1 MTCTLLCGCCG
12 SDCGT
17 ADASLDY
24 AAINAQAA
32 EQYLRPIRPGYEGRN
47 PFWNGFAK
55 KFIYA
60 PAFDF
65 DEVAGAANYR
75 FTVVPLGEE
84 TQASWSFTAD
94 SPKAALTPVWGE
106 IPVGRVRLTVEGLD
120 ASGKVLG
127 KAGEREFLRDYPFTG
142 PYTPAVRDYRQA
154 ALMGLL
160 YIHRMPEIQYWAE
173 HTEPDMNYRHN
184 TYPCKIIGATI
195 RAEALLARL
204 LPAHKEQA
212 TRIARNAA
220 QFLIDQSRPAGDP
233 LAFFPPTYYKDL
245 IASKRTENQNK
256 TMTMEAASAGHAF
269 LDLYDLTG
277 DKAYYDRAL
286 GIADTYVRLQR
297 EDGSLPIKVDFVTG
311 EPVNDA
317 CAMLH
322 PLLRYFQRLKAD
334 YGVETYAEAQAE
346 GERWM
351 RDVAIRNFDMTGQF
365 EDVTVLGLQPY
376 ENLTNCTAAP
386 YAAYLLSKEAPSAE
400 DLADAVD
407 LARFS
412 EDQFPSGTRRSPRTG
427 SRTRQRPAS
436 TSSTNTRNRS
446 TTAPATSRTRCSAST
461 RLPARKSTWPRA
473 KRSSTT
479 SPSCRTRSTG
489 RFPPHG
495 TSAPRRA
502 TATARTGSTAPTPPS
517 PRCCDWKSSSP
528 RDKNNLP
535 TPRTADAY
543 GRIRPPYAS
552 FVRPQPAAAYDTTP
566 AIRRPG
572 RQILA

>member
-1 MTCTLLCGCCG
+1 MKLLTITLLTTCTLLCGCCG

-120 ASGKVLG
+120 ASGKALG

-245 IASKRTENQNK
+245 IASKRAENQNK

-322 PLLRYFQRLKAD
+322 PLLRYFQRLKAQHVAGITD
-334 YGVETYAEAQAE
+334 DGPACLAGIALSPVRGIDVIAQS
-346 GERWM
+346 
-351 RDVAIRNFDMTGQF
+351 AIRKPR
-365 EDVTVLGLQPY
+365 LSH
-376 ENLTNCTAAP
+376 NLP
-386 YAAYLLSKEAPSAE
+386 RGRLL
-400 DLADAVD
+400 
-407 LARFS
+407 
-412 EDQFPSGTRRSPRTG
+412 
-427 SRTRQRPAS
+427 QRPDPIAEHAVLTPDVGS
-436 TSSTNTRNRS
+436 EELPVHEHPSVL
-446 TTAPATSRTRCSAST
+446 PVH
-461 RLPARKSTWPRA
+461 RLRA
-473 KRSSTT
+473 QRI
-479 SPSCRTRSTG
+479 
-489 RFPPHG
+489 
-495 TSAPRRA
+495 RR
-502 TATARTGSTAPTPPS
+502 R
-517 PRCCDWKSSSP
+517 
-528 RDKNNLP
+528 NLP
-535 TPRTADAY
+535 DRQPF
-543 GRIRPPYAS
+543 RPGDHPGES
-552 FVRPQPAAAYDTTP
+552 QPASQNPQEKFLVDILRALHGVGA
-566 AIRRPG
+566 G
-572 RQILA
+572 RQVLVR

>member
-277 DKAYYDRAL
+277 DKTYYDRAL

-412 EDQFPSGTRRSPRTG
+412 EDQFTFWDTPLTENGIKDKATPCVYEQYKYQKPVDNSLQRRGRDAQPLRGYRRGNLPGQGQSAH
-427 SRTRQRPAS
+427 RQHHR
-436 TSSTNTRNRS
+436 
-446 TTAPATSRTRCSAST
+446 
-461 RLPARKSTWPRA
+461 RA
-473 KRSSTT
+473 ERGQRADSHHM
-479 SPSCRTRSTG
+479 G
-489 RFPPHG
+489 LPPHEERPQPHVLDQLLLLLHLLAAATG
-495 TSAPRRA
+495 KAPRRETKITFRHRMA
-502 TATARTGSTAPTPPS
+502 ESVRHTHLSFDRS
-517 PRCCDWKSSSP
+517 P
-528 RDKNNLP
+528 LP
-535 TPRTADAY
+535 HTTRRRRS
-543 GRIRPPYAS
+543 GG
-552 FVRPQPAAAYDTTP
+552 PA
-566 AIRRPG
+566 G
-572 RQILA
+572 K

>member
-1 MTCTLLCGCCG
+1 MKLLTITLLTTCTLLCGCCG
-12 SDCGT
+12 SDCGI

-120 ASGKVLG
+120 ASGKALG

-277 DKAYYDRAL
+277 DKTYYDRAL
-286 GIADTYVRLQR
+286 GIFDAKYRKYMGDFLITTGLMIIPVFIASLFMIVPGIVLSIAWSLAYFFLFEKKKNPMQAISASNEATY
-297 EDGSLPIKVDFVTG
+297 GSKWTMFFV
-311 EPVNDA
+311 
-317 CAMLH
+317 
-322 PLLRYFQRLKAD
+322 LLAF
-334 YGVETYAEAQAE
+334 V
-346 GERWM
+346 
-351 RDVAIRNFDMTGQF
+351 V
-365 EDVTVLGLQPY
+365 
-376 ENLTNCTAAP
+376 
-386 YAAYLLSKEAPSAE
+386 AAYVIAGIFAWICAAI
-400 DLADAVD
+400 DVGFITFVVMLALVAVIMSIS
-407 LARFS
+407 LAI
-412 EDQFPSGTRRSPRTG
+412 
-427 SRTRQRPAS
+427 
-436 TSSTNTRNRS
+436 N
-446 TTAPATSRTRCSAST
+446 
-461 RLPARKSTWPRA
+461 
-473 KRSSTT
+473 
-479 SPSCRTRSTG
+479 
-489 RFPPHG
+489 
-495 TSAPRRA
+495 
-502 TATARTGSTAPTPPS
+502 
-517 PRCCDWKSSSP
+517 
-528 RDKNNLP
+528 
-535 TPRTADAY
+535 
-543 GRIRPPYAS
+543 AS
-552 FVRPQPAAAYDTTP
+552 FW
-566 AIRRPG
+566 
-572 RQILA
+572 RQLKDNVQ

>member
-1 MTCTLLCGCCG
+1 MKLLTITLLTTCTLLCGCCG

-32 EQYLRPIRPGYEGRN
+32 EQYLHPIRPGYEGRN

-106 IPVGRVRLTVEGLD
+106 IPVGQVRLVVEGLD
-120 ASGKVLG
+120 ASGKALG

-286 GIADTYVRLQR
+286 GIADTYVRLR
-297 EDGSLPIKVDFVTG
+297 SLFVG
-311 EPVNDA
+311 
-317 CAMLH
+317 
-322 PLLRYFQRLKAD
+322 
-334 YGVETYAEAQAE
+334 
-346 GERWM
+346 
-351 RDVAIRNFDMTGQF
+351 
-365 EDVTVLGLQPY
+365 
-376 ENLTNCTAAP
+376 
-386 YAAYLLSKEAPSAE
+386 
-400 DLADAVD
+400 
-407 LARFS
+407 
-412 EDQFPSGTRRSPRTG
+412 
-427 SRTRQRPAS
+427 
-436 TSSTNTRNRS
+436 
-446 TTAPATSRTRCSAST
+446 
-461 RLPARKSTWPRA
+461 RKSHVVGICPLTAFCTTVMLSMSALPLA
-473 KRSSTT
+473 K
-479 SPSCRTRSTG
+479 
-489 RFPPHG
+489 
-495 TSAPRRA
+495 
-502 TATARTGSTAPTPPS
+502 
-517 PRCCDWKSSSP
+517 
-528 RDKNNLP
+528 
-535 TPRTADAY
+535 
-543 GRIRPPYAS
+543 
-552 FVRPQPAAAYDTTP
+552 
-566 AIRRPG
+566 
-572 RQILA
+572 

>member
-1 MTCTLLCGCCG
+1 MKLLTITLLTTCTLLCGCCG

-120 ASGKVLG
+120 ASGKALG

-317 CAMLH
+317 DASYGKQLVYV
-322 PLLRYFQRLKAD
+322 PEYAAAATATLGWRRWTLVYKWNYYSERYTTTSNDTSLRTGRLEPYYMSDLSLERSFALRWAD
-334 YGVETYAEAQAE
+334 LSLKGV
-346 GERWM
+346 
-351 RDVAIRNFDMTGQF
+351 VRNLFNV
-365 EDVTVLGLQPY
+365 EYVTVLSRPMPRLNY
-376 ENLTNCTAAP
+376 EIFL
-386 YAAYLLSKEAPSAE
+386 
-400 DLADAVD
+400 D
-407 LARFS
+407 
-412 EDQFPSGTRRSPRTG
+412 
-427 SRTRQRPAS
+427 
-436 TSSTNTRNRS
+436 
-446 TTAPATSRTRCSAST
+446 
-461 RLPARKSTWPRA
+461 
-473 KRSSTT
+473 
-479 SPSCRTRSTG
+479 
-489 RFPPHG
+489 
-495 TSAPRRA
+495 
-502 TATARTGSTAPTPPS
+502 
-517 PRCCDWKSSSP
+517 
-528 RDKNNLP
+528 
-535 TPRTADAY
+535 
-543 GRIRPPYAS
+543 IRPK
-552 FVRPQPAAAYDTTP
+552 FHTRK
-566 AIRRPG
+566 R
-572 RQILA
+572 

>member
-1 MTCTLLCGCCG
+1 MKLLTITLLTTCTLLCGCCG

-17 ADASLDY
+17 ADVSLDY

-94 SPKAALTPVWGE
+94 SPKAALTLIWGE
-106 IPVGRVRLTVEGLD
+106 IPVGRVRLVVEGLD
-120 ASGKVLG
+120 ASGKALG

-277 DKAYYDRAL
+277 DKAYYNRAL

-400 DLADAVD
+400 DMADAVD

-412 EDQFPSGTRRSPRTG
+412 EDQFTFWDTPLTENGIKDKATPCVYEQYKYQKPVDNSACNVADAMLSLYEATG
-427 SRTRQRPAS
+427 EEIYLAKGKALIDNITVVQNAVNGQIPTTWDFRPTKS
-436 TSSTNTRNRS
+436 DRNR
-446 TTAPATSRTRCSAST
+446 TYWINCSYSSISSLL
-461 RLPARKSTWPRA
+461 RLEK
-473 KRSSTT
+473 
-479 SPSCRTRSTG
+479 
-489 RFPPHG
+489 
-495 TSAPRRA
+495 
-502 TATARTGSTAPTPPS
+502 
-517 PRCCDWKSSSP
+517 
-528 RDKNNLP
+528 L
-535 TPRTADAY
+535 
-543 GRIRPPYAS
+543 
-552 FVRPQPAAAYDTTP
+552 
-566 AIRRPG
+566 
-572 RQILA
+572 LAEKQK